1 MPLLNYTT
9 GIDAFKTIAEIQQLL
24 VKAGASAV
32 LNEFDDT
39 GNIVALSFKMK
50 LGDQDI
56 SFRLPTD
63 WRPVLA
69 KMKQDKAR
77 GGKGSDHIRLTEDQA
92 RRVAWRITKDWV
104 EAQLAIIETRMVT
117 TAQVFL
123 PYAVTANGQ
132 SLYEYVGSNTTLLHG
147 SGEKDSKGGD
157 ARDEA

>member
-9 GIDAFKTIAEIQQLL
+9 EIDAFKTVAQIQQALA
-24 VKAGASAV
+24 KAGASAV

-39 GNIVALSFKMK
+39 GNIVAQSFRMK

-63 WRPVLA
+63 WRPVLEA
-69 KMKQDKAR
+69 MKQQKAR
-77 GGKGSDHIRLTEDQA
+77 RIRGHDHIQLSEDQA

-123 PYAVTANGQ
+123 PYAVTNSGQ
-132 SLYEYVGSNTTLLHG
+132 SLYEYIGQNTQLLLG
-147 SGEKDSKGGD
+147 SGAQK
-157 ARDEA
+157 R